1 MVGDFRTPRWAWIVI
16 ILISF
21 SWCVFIWLH
30 SHTIKTQEKLQI
42 LFLGKPITPRGK
54 MICHF
59 CWGGGHRG
67 YSALRFCPLPFYTA
81 FSQKRYPFHIPS
93 TDKWHHFHIPSLE
106 LCILFNCCKCTVFQ
120 VWINHKIRFCRL
132 FHSHKKNASVSP
144 FCPFYDRNDKSPY
157 PLISTVKS
165 LPFHIPEA
173 WKRYPF
179 RAEPP
184 PIGYYKWGTSQ
195 GSFLTVNG
203 KRRVDL

>member
-1 MVGDFRTPRWAWIVI
+1 M
-16 ILISF
+16 
-21 SWCVFIWLH
+21 FIWLH
-30 SHTIKTQEKLQI
+30 SHTIKTQEKFQI

-93 TDKWHHFHIPSLE
+93 IDKWHHFHIPSLE

-132 FHSHKKNASVSP
+132 FHSYKKMHLLALFVLSTSEMTNHP
-144 FCPFYDRNDKSPY
+144 TLLYRQWNPY
-157 PLISTVKS
+157 PFIYLKPEKGTPFGQS
-165 LPFHIPEA
+165 LP
-173 WKRYPF
+173 
-179 RAEPP
+179 
-184 PIGYYKWGTSQ
+184 
-195 GSFLTVNG
+195 L
-203 KRRVDL
+203 